1 MTTTATLP
9 KLMRRNAETMAT
21 RPAMRERRR
30 GIWQTVTWARYDAQV
45 QGFASGLA
53 AQGFRRGD
61 RLAVLG
67 DNRPKLYWALLAAQA
82 LGGVGVPVWPDANA
96 FWLAGVLR
104 QASVSVVVAED
115 HDQVEKL
122 LSIRHDLPD
131 LTLIVC
137 CDPNDADLPLL
148 RSFDEIVEAGRR
160 SAIDVAAEIAR
171 GQPDDPALLC
181 YTTRQAG
188 QPRGILLS
196 HANLIGA
203 AEALTAAEDFR
214 PTDNCLSFLPM
225 AWIGDALYST
235 TLGLLV
241 GFTCNCPEDPE
252 TARRDLRELGP
263 TVLLAP
269 PRVWDSLL
277 TEVDTKAMQATPL
290 KRRLFNHFRHQ
301 AERETPPV
309 PHRWLGEVLIYAPL
323 RDQIGLGRTRWAHV
337 GGGALAPNLLRL
349 FRGFGIDLKQT
360 YGPTELSGIVALQSG
375 APAPDGAI
383 GPACPGI
390 ALRIAPN
397 GEVQVRSPGICLGY
411 YGDEDAT
418 RAALTDDGW
427 WRTGDAG
434 RIDSHGN
441 LAVTGRLSDLTRL
454 NDGTW
459 FAPEEVETALRGSRF
474 IADVVVPG
482 QDCPLI
488 AAMIVIDA
496 AAAGNWARAN
506 DIAYTTLA
514 ELIAVPALRRFL
526 REEVRARNAVL
537 PPSLQVRRFA
547 LLDGGVAAG
556 TEAGLSR
563 ERQRWTLL
571 DANAALAE
579 ALFQRHRAAGA
590 WVIEDLDGEVRI
602 AREPADA

>member
-1 MTTTATLP
+1 MTAAATLP
-9 KLMRRNAETMAT
+9 KLMRRNAETMAM

-30 GIWQTVTWARYDAQV
+30 GIWQTITWAQYDAQV
-45 QGFASGLA
+45 RGFASNMA
-53 AQGFRRGD
+53 ARGFRRGD
-61 RLAVLG
+61 RLAILG

-82 LGGVGVPVWPDANA
+82 LGGVGVPLWPDADPM
-96 FWLAGVLR
+96 WLASVLR
-104 QASVSVVVAED
+104 QAAVSMVIAED

-122 LSIRHDLPD
+122 LLIQHDLPD
-131 LTLIVC
+131 LTLIVSC
-137 CDPNDADLPLL
+137 GPSDAVHPLL
-148 RSFDEIVEAGRR
+148 RSYDEIADATQLSG
-160 SAIDVAAEIAR
+160 IDVVAEIAG

-181 YTTRQAG
+181 YATLRG
-188 QPRGILLS
+188 GPPRGVLLS

-203 AEALTAAEDFR
+203 AEALIAAEDFR
-214 PTDNCLSFLPM
+214 PTDNILSFLPM

-263 TVLLAP
+263 TILLAP
-269 PRVWDSLL
+269 PRVWESLL
-277 TEVDTKAMQATPL
+277 TEIDTKAAQATPL

-301 AERETPPV
+301 AERETSPV
-309 PHRWLGEVLIYAPL
+309 LHRWAGEVLIYASM
-323 RDQIGLGRTRWAHV
+323 RDQIGLGRIRWAHV
-337 GGGALAPNLLRL
+337 GGSVLAPNLLLL
-349 FRGFGIDLKQT
+349 FRGFGVDLKQT

-375 APAPDGAI
+375 APARSGAI

-390 ALRIAPN
+390 ALRVAPN

-418 RAALTDDGW
+418 GAALTGDGW

-434 RIDSHGN
+434 RIDPDGN
-441 LAVTGRLSDLTRL
+441 LTITGRMSDLTRL
-454 NDGTW
+454 DDGTC
-459 FAPEEVETALRGSRF
+459 FAPEEVEIALRGSRF

-496 AAAGNWARAN
+496 AATGNWARTN
-506 DIAYTTLA
+506 NIAYTTLA
-514 ELIAVPALRRFL
+514 ELIAVPALRQFF

-537 PPSLQVRRFA
+537 PPSLQVQRFA
-547 LLDGGVAAG
+547 LLDSGVAAG

-563 ERQRWTLL
+563 KLQRQTLL
-571 DANAALAE
+571 DANATLAE
-579 ALFQRHRAAGA
+579 ALFQRQRTDGI
-590 WVIEDLDGEVRI
+590 WVIEEVDDEVRVV
-602 AREPADA
+602 REHADA